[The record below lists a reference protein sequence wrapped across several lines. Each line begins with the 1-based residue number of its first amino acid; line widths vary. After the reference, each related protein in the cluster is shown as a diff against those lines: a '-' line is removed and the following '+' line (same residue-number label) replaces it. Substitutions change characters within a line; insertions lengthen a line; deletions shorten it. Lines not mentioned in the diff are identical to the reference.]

1 MGTTTSSLKFKISRQ
16 FVNWFLLIF
25 SLMACTPLAV
35 ADDAL
40 KLSIME
46 FELNDLTLYPDTD
59 AELARVATLRNLLKE
74 VLMERYQHTVLENSA
89 AVKAEADKG
98 KGYLFDR
105 PALAARL
112 GEQAGADWVITGRL
126 HKPSFLFVYL
136 KAQLIDPESK
146 QIAADFVVEIKG
158 TQKKLTQKGV
168 DTLAL
173 QIVEAMRQLQKY

>member
-1 MGTTTSSLKFKISRQ
+1 
-16 FVNWFLLIF
+16 
-25 SLMACTPLAV
+25 MACTPLAV